1 MVATPGRLEDLCDEG
16 VLALDDVMCL
26 VLDEADRMLDDGFE
40 KAIRRIV
47 SKCPSPIT
55 ENQEGRGRQT
65 VMFSAT
71 WPEEIRKLAASFLRS
86 DDLVRVTVGS
96 EDLSANTR

>member
-1 MVATPGRLEDLCDEG
+1 
-16 VLALDDVMCL
+16 
-26 VLDEADRMLDDGFE
+26 MLDDGFE
-40 KAIRRIV
+40 PAIRRIV
-47 SKCPSPIT
+47 GRCPAPAGP
-55 ENQEGRGRQT
+55 NGRGRQT

-71 WPEEIRKLAASFLRS
+71 WPEEIRSLASSFLRC